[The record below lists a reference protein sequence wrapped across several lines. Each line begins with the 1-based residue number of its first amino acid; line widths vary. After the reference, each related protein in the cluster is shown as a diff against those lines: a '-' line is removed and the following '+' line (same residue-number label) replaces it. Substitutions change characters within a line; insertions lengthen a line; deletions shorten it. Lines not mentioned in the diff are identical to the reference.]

1 MADDLKPHIG
11 KRVIET
17 LTSGMYDD
25 SRFVFREYVQNAAD
39 QIDVAV
45 ETGVLAKK
53 ADGKISITIDVP
65 GQKINVY
72 DNATGISGKDVTKF
86 LGDVA
91 NSQKD
96 REKRKGFRG
105 IGRLGGLGYCDK
117 LIFETSFKNEDFKS
131 IMSLDAKMLRSI
143 IEDNSNDLD
152 ASSVISVITSIKR
165 ESERKESHFFKITL
179 ERVSTEKIL
188 DIGSVTD
195 YLSMVAPLP
204 FNKEFTSAEE
214 INAFFKK
221 NNFILDEYHVE
232 INGKQIFKPYKN
244 TFQEEKVT
252 SELIGIEFFQ
262 VRDDDSELLALGWC
276 GFRNLSNNVLPTTVK
291 ERGLRLR
298 KSNIALG
305 DETTLNRFFKIER
318 TNLRFIGELHI
329 ISNGFIPNAR
339 RDYFNEN
346 TTLQTFEKKL
356 TEIFLS
362 ENWENRL
369 AQTASQLHNRVQ
381 DIKRYQAAS
390 QQYEAMKEKGAFEDA
405 AEEKVYVDSM
415 RQSQQKA
422 QKAIKA
428 INKIQQNTE
437 KDKTVAKLYDSIVGQ
452 ENLAIPDGDDIV
464 LNTYDPPIFRKLK
477 KNEQDVVRDI
487 FTIIEENL
495 KPEDAKKLKRLILEK
510 YN

>member
-1 MADDLKPHIG
+1 MAEDLKPHIG

-53 ADGKISITIDVP
+53 SDGQVSITIDAP
-65 GQKINVY
+65 GKKIAIY

-96 REKRKGFRG
+96 RDKRKGFRG

-117 LIFETSFKNEDFKS
+117 LIFETSYKNEDFKS

-143 IEDNSNDLD
+143 IEDNANDQD
-152 ASSVISVITSIKR
+152 ASSVISVITSINR
-165 ESERKESHFFKITL
+165 EPERKESHFFKITL
-179 ERVSTEKIL
+179 EGVSTDTLL
-188 DIGSVTD
+188 DIASVAD

-204 FNKEFTSAEE
+204 YGKEFTSAED
-214 INAFFKK
+214 IYSFFKK
-221 NNFILDEYHVE
+221 NNFVLDEYHVE
-232 INGKQIFKPYKN
+232 INGKQLFKPYKN
-244 TFQEEKVT
+244 TFNEEKVT

-262 VRDDDSELLALGWC
+262 VRDDNSELLALGWC
-276 GFRNLSNNVLPTTVK
+276 GFRNLSNVVLPVSIK
-291 ERGLRLR
+291 ERGLRMR
-298 KSNIALG
+298 KGNIALG
-305 DETTLNRFFKIER
+305 DEMTMNRFFNIER
-318 TNLRFIGELHI
+318 TNLRFIGELHMI
-329 ISNGFIPNAR
+329 GNGFIPNAR

-346 TTLQTFEKKL
+346 HAMQNFEKKL
-356 TEIFLS
+356 KKIFEV

-369 AQTASQLHNRVQ
+369 AQTASKLHSRVKDVKQ
-381 DIKRYQAAS
+381 YQAATRE
-390 QQYEAMKEKGAFEDA
+390 Y
-405 AEEKVYVDSM
+405 EEKKGTFESEQEEKIYVDGL

-422 QKAIKA
+422 QAAIKA
-428 INKIQQNTE
+428 INKIQENTAG
-437 KDKTVAKLYDSIVGQ
+437 DKTVAKLYDSIVAH
-452 ENLAIPDGDDIV
+452 ENLTIPEGDHVV
-464 LNTYDPPIFRKLK
+464 LNTYDPPVFRKLK
-477 KNEQDVVRDI
+477 KNEQDVVREI
-487 FTIIEENL
+487 FTIIDDNL
-495 KPEDAKKLKRLILEK
+495 KLEDAKKLKRLILEK